1 MLELTTRQRT
11 NHHVIPSETG
21 MCCDESGSHTLHGWQ
36 VLLLWQPRAAV
47 AGGLG
52 GLGSGAVRVEDEG
65 VEGGRDG
72 AVLPQAEHVLARMEV
87 LVVQH
92 QQRLCMHP
100 APSPQLAPALM
111 RTRLWRFST

>member
-1 MLELTTRQRT
+1 M
-11 NHHVIPSETG
+11 H
-21 MCCDESGSHTLHGWQ
+21 CDESGSHTLHGWQ
-36 VLLLWQPRAAV
+36 VLLLWQPRAAI
-47 AGGLG
+47 AG

-100 APSPQLAPALM
+100 APRAQLATALM
-111 RTRLWRFST
+111 RTRLQCYSFRCYPIRK